1 MARRTKAPRATKP
14 VGGPSAM
21 ATETA
26 ADFPESAAASTTET
40 EASELVE
47 SAEVAVANEVV
58 EAQVDE
64 VASGA
69 EDLPPVT
76 EIVPEAE
83 AAKPAEAKEDK
94 VVAETAAGVEESA
107 ATADVIPE
115 AEAAA
120 GVELAAAADTVEA
133 EAAKPVEFEEVEVVP
148 EAEEAAEMPE
158 TPHATAEFV
167 QEPAPAVAPE
177 EVAEGHP
184 VEGSEAALLPAAFPA
199 ADQGIVGGSPARE
212 MAPLKTLATA
222 TVAAQAAQAAKAA
235 IAAAPAQPMG
245 AISPRERF
253 MHLWAAATGRIGRLS
268 AAAETAV
275 CAADEQANMRVPG
288 TVDFARDKAAVAVD
302 MAHARLASL
311 MSTTAE
317 AKVWAGSTAS
327 GAARHARER
336 AMSLAS
342 TAVERCGEAK
352 RIAVGHA
359 AAAASAAQAKA
370 LEVRTGVCN
379 VAADERFQVSV
390 ASAASGALVLGASGG
405 AVGLT
410 TGSVVGAAIGFVP
423 APFTFGLSIP
433 ISAAI
438 GGTAGLTIG
447 TAVGGTVGAVSGGA
461 VGYGVYTKKEDIG
474 RCARRCVDGAVDA
487 AEFSKAQACA
497 SAGYVLD
504 TASAARSRLGVSG
517 TGGTEALV

>member
-199 ADQGIVGGSPARE
+199 AAQGMVGGSPARE

-235 IAAAPAQPMG
+235 SAAAPAQPMG
-245 AISPRERF
+245 ATSARERV

-268 AAAETAV
+268 GAAETAA
-275 CAADEQANMRVPG
+275 CAADGQASVRVPG
-288 TVDFARDKAAVAVD
+288 AVDSARDEAAVAVD
-302 MAHARLASL
+302 VARARLASL
-311 MSTTAE
+311 TSTAAE

-327 GAARHARER
+327 GAAQRAREG
-336 AMSLAS
+336 AVSLAS
-342 TAVERCGEAK
+342 AAAERCGEA
-352 RIAVGHA
+352 RQIAVGRAAGA
-359 AAAASAAQAKA
+359 AAAAQAKA
-370 LEVRTGVCN
+370 LEVRAGVCD

-390 ASAASGALVLGASGG
+390 ASAASGALVLGAGGG

-410 TGSVVGAAIGFVP
+410 TGSAVGAALGLVP

-438 GGTAGLTIG
+438 GGTAGLTVG
-447 TAVGGTVGAVSGGA
+447 TAVGGAVGAVGGGA

-474 RCARRCVDGAVDA
+474 RCAQFVQAKAADTAELVKGTSTKVFGRAVDA
-487 AEFSKAQACA
+487 A
-497 SAGYVLD
+497 
-504 TASAARSRLGVSG
+504 
-517 TGGTEALV
+517 